1 VTATKNNS
9 AKTTGFT
16 TFASAPPTFNQ
27 ALLSPDKREGAKIP
41 SNSNRVPATKIKH
54 AIKGIVPAANIFAAP
69 ITITMLPTVHP
80 NARSPPASA
89 SLSTAPGW

>member
-9 AKTTGFT
+9 AKTIGFA

-54 AIKGIVPAANIFAAP
+54 ATKGIVPAANIFAAP
-69 ITITMLPTVHP
+69 ITIKMLPTVHP

-89 SLSTAPGW
+89 GSSSR